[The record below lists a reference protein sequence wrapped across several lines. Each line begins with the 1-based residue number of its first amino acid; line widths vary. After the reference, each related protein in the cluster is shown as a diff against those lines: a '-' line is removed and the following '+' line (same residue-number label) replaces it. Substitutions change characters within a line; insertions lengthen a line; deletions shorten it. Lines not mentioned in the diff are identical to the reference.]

1 MNAKSPV
8 SRGRNLLLAAP
19 LLVLAACSGSGGG
32 GAAPADPEPPTQP
45 TPPPGNPQPDPD
57 PGPDPVVKKSP
68 VVAVTEP
75 SKDLE
80 LSLGAI
86 ARITIQSQDED
97 GPDWDAV
104 DSILET
110 AAAEFDDLYQAGEYP
125 CPAHRVALWR
135 DGVELADWTP

>member
-1 MNAKSPV
+1 M
-8 SRGRNLLLAAP
+8 GLALHHP
-19 LLVLAACSGSGGG
+19 HT
-32 GAAPADPEPPTQP
+32 DH
-45 TPPPGNPQPDPD
+45 PDL
-57 PGPDPVVKKSP
+57 PGPAPITCRLVVQIDTGTDTPDIHTWASVDVDVP
-68 VVAVTEP
+68 
-75 SKDLE
+75 
-80 LSLGAI
+80 
-86 ARITIQSQDED
+86 QDED